1 MPGTEQTAVCAL
13 SGVHRVPAN
22 TTLTVPHLVTGS
34 EVLPT
39 SSRLAIP
46 TWSPEALSGSDPARA

>member
-1 MPGTEQTAVCAL
+1 MLGVKQTAVCAL
-13 SGVHRVPAN
+13 SGVHRVPAS
-22 TTLTVPHLVTGS
+22 TLTVPHLVTAS
-34 EVLPT
+34 DVLPT